1 MRRVVLLSLL
11 VACGDDAGSSPDAP
25 GLDGGIDA
33 PPSECSAIPAFGQFV
48 ARDGNPRLRA
58 GNTFGDG
65 KQDTS
70 MSDPDLRWNEGEQRW
85 EAYWMAAHGTTF
97 NAPDLVQVIR
107 MAVSPDKTS
116 WAYVDEPVFTA
127 NPDPDAWDHTHS
139 ETPSVVYNPD
149 APADRKYILY
159 YSGSREVFPF
169 PGYTFQNY
177 AIGAAISA
185 DGITFTRVPSAETDY
200 DEDGLVLTD
209 RAVYPG
215 ATGAIVADPEV
226 VLVNGTYHLF
236 YSSFACGGTSCETV
250 QAYGIGHSTSPDGI
264 HWTTA
269 EAPVR
274 SLLREQITPTSG
286 GGQPSVIYDAEHC
299 RWELWL
305 QSDLPGEN
313 DNQPIEFNNM
323 VGVYR
328 AESADGI
335 TWSVNYSRAR
345 DFQWAEGAPRA
356 GERLGLLTGADVAAN
371 GNGRLMLYV
380 GFDDQ
385 NVPQNYFLP
394 DRTPQGFRAGV
405 MTLNIATR
413 DLP

>member
-1 MRRVVLLSLL
+1 M
-11 VACGDDAGSSPDAP
+11 
-25 GLDGGIDA
+25 
-33 PPSECSAIPAFGQFV
+33 GQFTP
-48 ARDGNPRLRA
+48 RDGNPRLLA

-65 KQDTS
+65 LQDTS
-70 MSDPDLRWNEGEQRW
+70 MSDPDVRWDDGEQRW
-85 EAYWMAAHGTTF
+85 EAYWMAAHGTGF

-116 WAYVDEPVFTA
+116 WAYLDDPVFTA
-127 NPDPDAWDHTHS
+127 NPATDAWDHTHS

-169 PGYTFQNY
+169 PGYPFQNY
-177 AIGAAISA
+177 SIGAAISA
-185 DGITFTRVPSAETDY
+185 DGITFTRVSSAETDY
-200 DEDGLVLTD
+200 EEDGLVLTGA
-209 RAVYPG
+209 AVYP
-215 ATGAIVADPEV
+215 ASTGAIVADPEI

-236 YSSFACGGTSCETV
+236 YSSFACGGTACETV
-250 QAYGIGHSTSPDGI
+250 QAYGIGHSTSADGL

-274 SLLREQITPTSG
+274 SLLREQINPTSG
-286 GGQPSVIYDAEHC
+286 GGQPSVIYDTAHC

-305 QSDLPGEN
+305 TSDLAAEN

-328 AESADGI
+328 AESQDGI

-345 DFQWAEGAPRA
+345 DLQWAEGAPRA
-356 GERLGLLTGADVAAN
+356 GEHLGLLTGADVAAN

-385 NVPQNYFLP
+385 NVPQDYFLP